1 MPALDASVSNAFVYD
16 IVLPGETAHLEFNLQ
31 NTGAAPWNGSE
42 YSLEAQADDSGAA
55 PRSLPV
61 VGQVSPGET
70 ATWNLG
76 FLVSGSPGVRRFPYR
91 MQFAGQPF
99 GQIATGYV
107 FVLPEALK
115 DMEAKIRDQ
124 IEEWKRKGQKTIDD
138 LVQGIWQE
146 IQREIER
153 QAQRAVGQLCQGTG
167 VLLALVL
174 LIGYRGWYGRAR

>member
-1 MPALDASVSNAFVYD
+1 
-16 IVLPGETAHLEFNLQ
+16 
-31 NTGAAPWNGSE
+31 
-42 YSLEAQADDSGAA
+42 
-55 PRSLPV
+55 
-61 VGQVSPGET
+61 
-70 ATWNLG
+70 
-76 FLVSGSPGVRRFPYR
+76 